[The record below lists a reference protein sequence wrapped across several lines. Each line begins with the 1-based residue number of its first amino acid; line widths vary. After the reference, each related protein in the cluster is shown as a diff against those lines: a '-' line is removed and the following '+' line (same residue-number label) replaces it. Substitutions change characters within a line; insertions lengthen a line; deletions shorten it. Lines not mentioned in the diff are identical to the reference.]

1 MFPAGPVRRC
11 AVPLRRGAAAS
22 RQVGTRFPR
31 PGDPAQG
38 SGRMAKPSPVEPEA
52 PSAATGGKG
61 RRRRKKK
68 KARSGGGEPAR
79 KGPAAAGPPR
89 SPQEFSS
96 NWKAL
101 QELLKQKADSP
112 SESSS
117 AHQTSTKKKQ
127 PLQAGSSQGVP
138 AVNGNRNV
146 AKAKSTKKTENGSAK
161 DGPPLAKAKAKSM
174 ATDNN
179 LNGTKSNKKGYEE
192 KKKNDSILKKGDI
205 KHKRRKAEEHVE
217 QQPKEAEIWF
227 DDVDPK
233 DIEAAIGPEAA
244 KIARRN
250 LGLEMEQSK
259 QSLEQ
264 VLVKEKASEG
274 LTRAVAMDCEMVGVG
289 PKGEESIVARV
300 SIVNQF
306 GKCVYDKYV
315 KPTEE
320 VTDYRTAVSGI
331 RPENIRTGE
340 DFRTVQKE
348 VADILNGRILVGHSL
363 RNDLKVLF
371 LDHPKKKIR
380 DTQRY
385 KPFRQRVKNS
395 RPSLKLLCET
405 LLNVQVQTS
414 EHCSIQDAQAAM
426 RLYTLEKKKWEAAVK
441 NKSNNK
447 S

>member
-1 MFPAGPVRRC
+1 
-11 AVPLRRGAAAS
+11 
-22 RQVGTRFPR
+22 
-31 PGDPAQG
+31 
-38 SGRMAKPSPVEPEA
+38 MAKQSPAEPE
-52 PSAATGGKG
+52 PSAAARGKG
-61 RRRRKKK
+61 RRRRRRRRKVW
-68 KARSGGGEPAR
+68 RGQGEAATGAAP
-79 KGPAAAGPPR
+79 KGPAMAAAPPR
-89 SPQEFSS
+89 SPREFSS

-101 QELLKQKADSP
+101 QELLKQKANS
-112 SESSS
+112 SNESLSTCQ
-117 AHQTSTKKKQ
+117 AYTKKKH
-127 PLQAGSSQGVP
+127 PLKAENSQEVP
-138 AVNGNRNV
+138 AINGNRDV
-146 AKAKSTKKTENGSAK
+146 VKAKPTNKMDNGSAK
-161 DGPPLAKAKAKSM
+161 DSPSLAKPKSKRV
-174 ATDNN
+174 ATDKN
-179 LNGTKSNKKGYEE
+179 LNGTKSNGKGCKE
-192 KKKNDSILKKGDI
+192 KKKNGNILKEKGDI
-205 KHKRRKAEEHVE
+205 KHKRRKAEEHAE
-217 QQPKEAEIWF
+217 QQPNEAEIWF

-250 LGLEMEQSK
+250 LGLETGQSR
-259 QSLEQ
+259 QSVEQ

-289 PKGEESIVARV
+289 PKGEDSIVARV

-306 GKCVYDKYV
+306 GKCIYDKYV

-331 RPENIRTGE
+331 RPENISTGE
-340 DFRTVQKE
+340 DFKTVQKE
-348 VADILNGRILVGHSL
+348 VADILNGRILVGHAL

-395 RPSLKLLCET
+395 RPSLKLLCER

-426 RLYTLEKKKWEAAVK
+426 RLYTLEKKKWEAALK
-441 NKSNNK
+441 SKSNNK
-447 S
+447 NCKT

>member
-1 MFPAGPVRRC
+1 
-11 AVPLRRGAAAS
+11 
-22 RQVGTRFPR
+22 
-31 PGDPAQG
+31 
-38 SGRMAKPSPVEPEA
+38 MAKESPAEPEA
-52 PSAATGGKG
+52 PGPSAAAQGKG
-61 RRRRKKK
+61 RRRRRRKKK
-68 KARSGGGEPAR
+68 VWRGGGETATGAGP
-79 KGPAAAGPPR
+79 KGPDMAAGAAPPR
-89 SPQEFSS
+89 SPREFSS

-101 QELLKQKADSP
+101 QEVLKQKAKNSNK
-112 SESSS
+112 SISTC
-117 AHQTSTKKKQ
+117 QTDTKKKH
-127 PLQAGSSQGVP
+127 PLKAGKSQEVP
-138 AVNGNRNV
+138 AINGNRSV
-146 AKAKSTKKTENGSAK
+146 IKAKYTNKTDSGSAK
-161 DGPPLAKAKAKSM
+161 DNPPLAKPKSKRV
-174 ATDNN
+174 ARDTN
-179 LNGTKSNKKGYEE
+179 LNGTKSDGKGCKE
-192 KKKNDSILKKGDI
+192 KKKNGNILKEKDDI

-250 LGLEMEQSK
+250 LGLETGQSK
-259 QSLEQ
+259 QSVEQ

-289 PKGEESIVARV
+289 PKGEDSIVARV

-331 RPENIRTGE
+331 RPENINTGE
-340 DFRTVQKE
+340 DFKTVQKE
-348 VADILNGRILVGHSL
+348 VADILNGRILVGHAL

-371 LDHPKKKIR
+371 LDHPQKKIR

-385 KPFRQRVKNS
+385 KPFRQRVKNA
-395 RPSLKLLCET
+395 RPSLKLLCER

-447 S
+447 NCKT

>member
-1 MFPAGPVRRC
+1 PGPS
-11 AVPLRRGAAAS
+11 GAA
-22 RQVGTRFPR
+22 R
-31 PGDPAQG
+31 
-38 SGRMAKPSPVEPEA
+38 
-52 PSAATGGKG
+52 GKG
-61 RRRRKKK
+61 RRRRRRKKV
-68 KARSGGGEPAR
+68 RSGEE
-79 KGPAAAGPPR
+79 AAAPTGPDMAAAVAAAPPR
-89 SPQEFSS
+89 SPREFSS

-101 QELLKQKADSP
+101 QELLKQKAN
-112 SESSS
+112 SSNKPLS
-117 AHQTSTKKKQ
+117 TCQTHTEKKH
-127 PLQAGSSQGVP
+127 PLKAGNSQEVP
-138 AVNGNRNV
+138 AVNGNGNAV
-146 AKAKSTKKTENGSAK
+146 KAKSTDKMDNGSVK
-161 DGPPLAKAKAKSM
+161 DNPPLAKPKSKRVSM
-174 ATDNN
+174 DKN
-179 LNGTKSNKKGYEE
+179 LNGTKSGAKGCKE
-192 KKKNDSILKKGDI
+192 KKENGNILKETGDI

-250 LGLEMEQSK
+250 LGLETGQSK
-259 QSLEQ
+259 QSVEQ

-289 PKGEESIVARV
+289 PKGEDSIVARV
-300 SIVNQF
+300 SLVNQF
-306 GKCVYDKYV
+306 GKCIYDKYV

-331 RPENIRTGE
+331 RPENINTGE
-340 DFRTVQKE
+340 DFKTVQKE
-348 VADILNGRILVGHSL
+348 VADILNGRILVGHAL

-385 KPFRQRVKNS
+385 KPFRQRVKTV
-395 RPSLKLLCET
+395 RPSLKLLCER
-405 LLNVQVQTS
+405 LLNVKVQTS

-441 NKSNNK
+441 NKLNK
-447 S
+447 KK

>member
-1 MFPAGPVRRC
+1 
-11 AVPLRRGAAAS
+11 
-22 RQVGTRFPR
+22 
-31 PGDPAQG
+31 PG
-38 SGRMAKPSPVEPEA
+38 
-52 PSAATGGKG
+52 PSAAARRKG
-61 RRRRKKK
+61 RRRRKVWRGRGK
-68 KARSGGGEPAR
+68 
-79 KGPAAAGPPR
+79 AAAGAAAKGPDMAAAAAAPPR

-101 QELLKQKADSP
+101 QELLKQKANASN
-112 SESSS
+112 ESLSTC
-117 AHQTSTKKKQ
+117 QTDTKKKH
-127 PLQAGSSQGVP
+127 PLKAGNSQEVP
-138 AVNGNRNV
+138 AINGSRNV
-146 AKAKSTKKTENGSAK
+146 VKAKPTNKMDNGSAK
-161 DGPPLAKAKAKSM
+161 DNPPLAKPKSKSV
-174 ATDNN
+174 AADKN
-179 LNGTKSNKKGYEE
+179 LNGTKSDGKGCKE
-192 KKKNDSILKKGDI
+192 KKKNGNILKEKGDI
-205 KHKRRKAEEHVE
+205 KHKRRKAEEHAE

-250 LGLEMEQSK
+250 LGLETGQSK
-259 QSLEQ
+259 QSVEQ

-289 PKGEESIVARV
+289 PKGEDSIVARV

-315 KPTEE
+315 KPTEK

-331 RPENIRTGE
+331 RPENINTGE
-340 DFRTVQKE
+340 DFKTVQKE
-348 VADILNGRILVGHSL
+348 VADILNGRILVGHAL
-363 RNDLKVLF
+363 CNDLKVLF

-385 KPFRQRVKNS
+385 KPFRQRVKTA
-395 RPSLKLLCET
+395 RPSLKLLCER

-447 S
+447 NCK

>member
-1 MFPAGPVRRC
+1 
-11 AVPLRRGAAAS
+11 
-22 RQVGTRFPR
+22 
-31 PGDPAQG
+31 
-38 SGRMAKPSPVEPEA
+38 
-52 PSAATGGKG
+52 PSAAARRKG
-61 RRRRKKK
+61 RRRRRRKGGH
-68 KARSGGGEPAR
+68 GGGE
-79 KGPAAAGPPR
+79 AAAGGAAKGPDVAAVPPR

-101 QELLKQKADSP
+101 QELLKEEANS
-112 SESSS
+112 SNESSPTC
-117 AHQTSTKKKQ
+117 QTYTKKKHPPKVGNGQ
-127 PLQAGSSQGVP
+127 EVP
-138 AVNGNRNV
+138 AVNGNMV
-146 AKAKSTKKTENGSAK
+146 KAKPTNKTDNGSARE
-161 DGPPLAKAKAKSM
+161 DPPLAKLKSKRV
-174 ATDNN
+174 ATEKN
-179 LNGTKSNKKGYEE
+179 LNGTKIDAKGRKE
-192 KKKNDSILKKGDI
+192 KKKNGNILKEKGDI

-217 QQPKEAEIWF
+217 QPPKEAEIWF

-250 LGLEMEQSK
+250 LGLETGPSK
-259 QSLEQ
+259 KSVEQ

-289 PKGEESIVARV
+289 PKGEDSIVARV

-306 GKCVYDKYV
+306 GKCIYDKYV

-331 RPENIRTGE
+331 HPENIKTGE
-340 DFRTVQKE
+340 DFKTVQKE
-348 VADILNGRILVGHSL
+348 VANILNGRILVGHAL
-363 RNDLKVLF
+363 HNDLKVLF

-385 KPFRQRVKNS
+385 KPFRQRVKNG

-447 S
+447 NCK